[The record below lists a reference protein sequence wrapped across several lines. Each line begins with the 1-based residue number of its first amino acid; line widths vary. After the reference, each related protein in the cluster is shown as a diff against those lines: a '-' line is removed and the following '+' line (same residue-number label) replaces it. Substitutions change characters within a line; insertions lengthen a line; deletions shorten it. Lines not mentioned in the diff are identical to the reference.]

1 MSGYKIDW
9 SALLETADDIITK
22 CEEFYGRDEPMT
34 GIEELRGVEHAY
46 YESLA
51 EDTDK
56 ILRECE
62 EECFPINTKVT
73 PTKPIEL
80 GQKQEEELCHCDRYR
95 EPHDPRSSPNCEKF
109 SKSEEAKT
117 TGKSPVQGATQAPPD
132 YPYEK
137 MTPRAQDLY
146 NKFKDAPKEEEAP
159 IDAASVKEALQQA
172 ITDATSLL
180 QGLEEFVG
188 KIESLDLKDIDNA
201 LDEAETVMTMI
212 RYAKDGFG
220 VDPETDQ
227 PYSPEESMGV
237 DPDPDA
243 IKSGGDQ

>member
-73 PTKPIEL
+73 PTEPIEL
-80 GQKQEEELCHCDRYR
+80 HEE
-95 EPHDPRSSPNCEKF
+95 
-109 SKSEEAKT
+109 EEAKT

-188 KIESLDLKDIDNA
+188 KIESLNLKDIDNA
-201 LDEAETVMTMI
+201 LNEAETVMTMI